1 MPLVKIVLLSK
12 DKTMTTKSE
21 KQQAMFSK
29 IESWKNSGQSQQDFC
44 KTENLAYSGF
54 HYWYKKYRGQQAT
67 RALPSFVP
75 VHIKSMQSGSCPMA
89 ELIFPDGRRVN
100 FYQSI
105 DASFLRTLLS

>member
-1 MPLVKIVLLSK
+1 
-12 DKTMTTKSE
+12 MTTKSE

-44 KTENLAYSGF
+44 KAENLVYSVF
-54 HYWYKKYRGQQAT
+54 HYWYKKYRGQEAT
-67 RALPSFVP
+67 SISPAFVP
-75 VHIKSMQSGSCPMA
+75 VHIKSMQSGSPMA

>member
-1 MPLVKIVLLSK
+1 
-12 DKTMTTKSE
+12 MTTKSE

-44 KTENLAYSGF
+44 KTENLAYSVF
-54 HYWYKKYRGQQAT
+54 HYWFKKYRGQEAT
-67 RALPSFVP
+67 STSPAFVP
-75 VHIKSMQSGSCPMA
+75 VHIKSMQSGSPLA